1 MMLAYV
7 KDQKV
12 LVRGFFALAF
22 AILFL
27 FTLYQLWNLVES
39 RSPLAR
45 AEAMLSDIG
54 GLAIH
59 RPLPRE
65 LAEYPVEGVPGGK
78 GPTLLGELRGKTV
91 FLNFWATWC
100 EPCIRE
106 IPSMLALAKQMR
118 QSEFV
123 MFAVSYDDSW
133 KPVLSF
139 FERYTNGI
147 PPELL
152 LGRDGQGQSDKSM
165 RLRFGTEKLPET
177 YIIRDGQILHKFISN
192 HDWSD
197 PKKLKYFRLVSQV
210 GAD

>member
-1 MMLAYV
+1 MMKAFT
-7 KDQKV
+7 KDRRFV
-12 LVRGFFALAF
+12 VRGFFSFSFAF
-22 AILFL
+22 LFL

-54 GLAIH
+54 GVAIH
-59 RPLPRE
+59 RPLPKA

-78 GPTLLGELRGKTV
+78 GPIKLGDLRGKTV

-106 IPSMLALAKQMR
+106 IPSMLTLAKQMR

-133 KPVLSF
+133 DPVLSF
-139 FERYTNGI
+139 FERYTQGI
-147 PPELL
+147 PPELT
-152 LGRDGQGQSDKSM
+152 LGRDGQGDSDSSM
-165 RLRFGTEKLPET
+165 RLQLGTEKLPET
-177 YIIRDGQILHKFISN
+177 YIIRDGKILHKFISN
-192 HDWSD
+192 HDWAET
-197 PKKLKYFRLVSQV
+197 KKMKYFRLISQ
-210 GAD
+210 GGGE